1 MAGIRISRVIS
12 GGGLT
17 LAGEATR
24 SPDQVTAIGPVPLA
38 VGKAG
43 TLTTRTDA
51 NTGTITLAADHGITT
66 GQIVDVY
73 WATGMKFNVTV
84 GTVSGTSVPIDLG
97 SGDDLP
103 STSTAV
109 VVAPRVEVT
118 VSMVTAMAAVLALHA
133 EREDA
138 NSTAKAHVDLWDES
152 ISIGAVGLEGNL
164 PRVYDMT
171 LFGAY
176 FSELN
181 PADGTATVT
190 FWVSNGSSTE
200 TADFYA
206 IIGQD
211 STP

>member
-1 MAGIRISRVIS
+1 MAGIRISRTIS

-17 LAGEATR
+17 LSGEATR
-24 SPDQVTAIGPVPLA
+24 SPDQVTAIGPVALA

-51 NTGTITLAADHGITT
+51 NTGTITLAADHGIET

-73 WATGMKFNVTV
+73 WTAGMRYGVTV

-97 SGDDLP
+97 AGDDLP
-103 STSTAV
+103 TAATAV
-109 VVAPRVEVT
+109 VVAPRVEITCSIVGT
-118 VSMVTAMAAVLALHA
+118 DAAVLALQA
-133 EREDA
+133 EREDTT
-138 NSTAKAHVDLWDES
+138 STAKAHIDFFDASV
-152 ISIGAVGLEGNL
+152 SIGALGLEGNL

-176 FSELN
+176 YSEES
-181 PADGTATVT
+181 PIDADTCLTL
-190 FWVSNGSSTE
+190 WVSNGSSTE

-206 IIGQD
+206 LIGQD